1 MLLTFVLDFEKLYY
15 QQHANQ
21 LHFIQPC
28 VHILIHMDPK
38 VHHAR
43 PAIVTSQWTMECA
56 IGDLG
61 REIHQP
67 SNPFTNLSE
76 CASLHC
82 QINALK
88 SILPELAPSKDPWP
102 NGSIDLK
109 DGYVLLRAQEYGSS
123 LMSESAS
130 LALEK
135 YFESV
140 GQPI

>member
-1 MLLTFVLDFEKLYY
+1 M
-15 QQHANQ
+15 AS
-21 LHFIQPC
+21 
-28 VHILIHMDPK
+28 K
-38 VHHAR
+38 VHCAR
-43 PAIVTSQWTMECA
+43 PGIVASQWTRECA
-56 IGDLG
+56 IGDL
-61 REIHQP
+61 RSKIHQP

-102 NGSIDLK
+102 NGSIDFK
-109 DGYVLLRAQEYGSS
+109 DGYMLLRAWEYGSS
-123 LMSESAS
+123 LMSKSAS

>member
-1 MLLTFVLDFEKLYY
+1 MAPE
-15 QQHANQ
+15 
-21 LHFIQPC
+21 
-28 VHILIHMDPK
+28 VHR
-38 VHHAR
+38 AG
-43 PAIVTSQWTMECA
+43 PAIVASQWTMEHA
-56 IGDLG
+56 IGDL
-61 REIHQP
+61 RSEICQLL
-67 SNPFTNLSE
+67 NPFTNLLE
-76 CASLHC
+76 HALLRC

-88 SILPELAPSKDPWP
+88 SNLPELAPSKDPWP

-109 DGYVLLRAQEYGSS
+109 DGHVLLRAQEYGSS

>member
-1 MLLTFVLDFEKLYY
+1 MAPE
-15 QQHANQ
+15 
-21 LHFIQPC
+21 
-28 VHILIHMDPK
+28 VHR
-38 VHHAR
+38 AR

-61 REIHQP
+61 SEIRQP
-67 SNPFTNLSE
+67 SNPFVNLSE
-76 CASLHC
+76 HASLRC
-82 QINALK
+82 QINALT

-109 DGYVLLRAQEYGSS
+109 DGYMLLRAREYGSS

-135 YFESV
+135 YFKSV
-140 GQPI
+140 GQPIQNGNFRYCVVRWARLQIPTGQIM